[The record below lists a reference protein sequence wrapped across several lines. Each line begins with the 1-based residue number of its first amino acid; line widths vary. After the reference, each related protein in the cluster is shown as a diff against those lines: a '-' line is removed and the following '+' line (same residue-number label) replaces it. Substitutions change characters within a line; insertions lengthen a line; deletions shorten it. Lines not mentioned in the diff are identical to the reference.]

1 MCNNNVY
8 RHQLDTEEGVLQT
21 CRSFLQTCRSSV
33 SYITAPTWRIAAK
46 RHRSSVMPPN
56 IRLKGPLMSSS
67 RVSIHT
73 EYHIRNKKR
82 VKKLTESIKL
92 GPEKLRQAL
101 DMNISD
107 SDSDLWSLDQEL
119 NKNLLELTQALSQG
133 PKTAEKNDQN
143 PPKNE
148 SLDLYRTIPPN
159 LRTTIDR
166 ELGEDL
172 GMIEKMIFTLK
183 DPITATRIRLPV
195 RSTSCAHFECFDFD
209 NFCEFTKIPAGV
221 KAFIRKDLVKRGLE
235 LKRYEKLI
243 QKDAGRRKVPPP
255 PQWLQPIH
263 HAYLPNIPTYKCPVC
278 DTAFPLHQLYISDV
292 FNFFVKFTPSYV
304 HRIEIT
310 DRIKYRIIEDEKE
323 PSTSAACED
332 IVVLSDDDDEAEVKT
347 EPITS
352 NSTHS
357 NHSNHSTSLPFS
369 DDVFDDGLDEQLAL
383 LPQEQGS
390 GTWNDPVTVD

>member
-1 MCNNNVY
+1 M
-8 RHQLDTEEGVLQT
+8 
-21 CRSFLQTCRSSV
+21 
-33 SYITAPTWRIAAK
+33 SYITAPTRRIAAK
-46 RHRSSVMPPN
+46 RQRSSAMPPN

-82 VKKLTESIKL
+82 VKKLTVAIKL
-92 GPEKLRQAL
+92 DPEKLRQAL

-133 PKTAEKNDQN
+133 QRFTEKNGKKHLEN
-143 PPKNE
+143 HPKDE
-148 SLDLYRTIPPN
+148 PVSGLYRIIPQN
-159 LRTTIDR
+159 LITTIDR

-195 RSTSCAHFECFDFD
+195 RSTACTHFECFDFD

-221 KAFIRKDLVKRGLE
+221 KAFIRKDLVKRSFE

-243 QKDAGRRKVPPP
+243 HKDAGRRKPPPP

-323 PSTSAACED
+323 PSSSAAHED
-332 IVVLSDDDDEAEVKT
+332 IVVLSDDDDDAEVKT
-347 EPITS
+347 EPISS
-352 NSTHS
+352 NTTYR
-357 NHSNHSTSLPFS
+357 NHSTSLPFS

-383 LPQEQGS
+383 ISPEQGS
-390 GTWNDPVTVD
+390 GSWNDPVTVD

>member
-1 MCNNNVY
+1 MYIDIRYQRRVFQN
-8 RHQLDTEEGVLQT
+8 
-21 CRSFLQTCRSSV
+21 CRSSKRV
-33 SYITAPTWRIAAK
+33 SLLSYITTPTRRIAAK

-82 VKKLTESIKL
+82 VKKLTVSIKL
-92 GPEKLRQAL
+92 DPEKLRQAL

-119 NKNLLELTQALSQG
+119 NKNLLELTQALSQD
-133 PKTAEKNDQN
+133 PKTAEKNDQQ

-148 SLDLYRTIPPN
+148 SVSDLYRTIPQN

-243 QKDAGRRKVPPP
+243 QKDAGRRKLPPP

-347 EPITS
+347 EPTTS
-352 NSTHS
+352 NSTY
-357 NHSNHSTSLPFS
+357 SNHSTSLPLS

>member
-1 MCNNNVY
+1 
-8 RHQLDTEEGVLQT
+8 
-21 CRSFLQTCRSSV
+21 
-33 SYITAPTWRIAAK
+33 
-46 RHRSSVMPPN
+46 
-56 IRLKGPLMSSS
+56 MSSS

-82 VKKLTESIKL
+82 VKKLTVAIKL
-92 GPEKLRQAL
+92 DPEKLRQAL

-133 PKTAEKNDQN
+133 PKSTEKEKLFE
-143 PPKNE
+143 PE
-148 SLDLYRTIPPN
+148 SSDLYRTIPQN
-159 LRTTIDR
+159 LITTINR
-166 ELGEDL
+166 ELGEDG

-195 RSTSCAHFECFDFD
+195 RSTACAHFECFDFD

-221 KAFIRKDLVKRGLE
+221 KAFIRKDLVKRSFE
-235 LKRYEKLI
+235 LKQYEKLM
-243 QKDAGRRKVPPP
+243 QKNDAGRRKLPPP
-255 PQWLQPIH
+255 PQWLQPIR

-323 PSTSAACED
+323 MSASAHED
-332 IVVLSDDDDEAEVKT
+332 IVVLSDDEAEVKI
-347 EPITS
+347 EPTTTTKTTKS
-352 NSTHS
+352 SS
-357 NHSNHSTSLPFS
+357 HSTSLPFS

-383 LPQEQGS
+383 IPQEQGS
-390 GTWNDPVTVD
+390 GSWNDPVTVD